1 MRGSDASKCGRF
13 GNSHNASEVESV
25 PSVEARHVGLLDQL
39 FRAEWGRLLSALIRD
54 FGDFDL
60 AEDSLQ
66 DAFASAATEWGV
78 REPKNPR
85 GWLYA
90 AARHNAIDQIRRRA
104 RLAGIHDALAYLAIG
119 ETPPVDQWD
128 QECPVPDER
137 LRLIFT
143 CCHPALGVDAQIA
156 LTLRTL
162 CGLTTE
168 EIARAFL
175 VPTTTMAQRL
185 VRAKAKIRDAAI
197 PYRVPSETDLPDRL
211 DAVLSVIYLVFN
223 EGYAA
228 TRGDALIRQDL
239 CAEAIRLARLL
250 LERHATPVAELEGL
264 LALMLIQ
271 DARRGARVDD
281 GGNLVPLAHQD
292 RERWDRRQ
300 IEEGRT
306 WLRAALKR
314 GAPGPYVLEAAIAA
328 VHTEAASGADT
339 DWRRIVHL
347 YEQLLVVHASP
358 VVALNHAVAVSMAE
372 GPEAALPLVD
382 ALEGTLSSYHVW
394 HATRADLLRRLKR
407 REDAAA
413 SYRRAHA
420 LAQNAVERR
429 FLERRLAEMHESVVH

>member
-1 MRGSDASKCGRF
+1 M
-13 GNSHNASEVESV
+13 
-25 PSVEARHVGLLDQL
+25 
-39 FRAEWGRLLSALIRD
+39 
-54 FGDFDL
+54 
-60 AEDSLQ
+60 
-66 DAFASAATEWGV
+66 
-78 REPKNPR
+78 
-85 GWLYA
+85 
-90 AARHNAIDQIRRRA
+90 
-104 RLAGIHDALAYLAIG
+104 
-119 ETPPVDQWD
+119 
-128 QECPVPDER
+128 PDER

-239 CAEAIRLARLL
+239 CAEALRLARLL
-250 LERHATPVAELEGL
+250 LEQHATPVPELEGL